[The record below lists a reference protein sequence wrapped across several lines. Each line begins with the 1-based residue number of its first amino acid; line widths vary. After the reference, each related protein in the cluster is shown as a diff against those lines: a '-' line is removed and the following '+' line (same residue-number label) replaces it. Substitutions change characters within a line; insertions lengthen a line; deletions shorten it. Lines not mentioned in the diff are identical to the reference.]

1 MIEKLRLWL
10 AAEINSR
17 LLADPPFSSYAEVAE
32 EFIRELEKT
41 PLPQTL
47 LDKVKEQLVSILLTI
62 IEIRMRKIVW
72 ELGQGRVPGRMTAE
86 EDRLVRPLVKIQQ
99 AGPQRR
105 RAHDYV
111 LVQFLMPHPAIVTED
126 FIQVGPFAKGDLAKL
141 PLRDAKD
148 LEERKIVKRFLSE

>member
-47 LDKVKEQLVSILLTI
+47 LDKVKEQLVSTLLTI
-62 IEIRMRKIVW
+62 IEVRMRKIVW

-86 EDRLVRPLVKIQQ
+86 EDRLVRPLLKIQQ
-99 AGPQRR
+99 AGPQKR

-148 LEERKIVKRFLSE
+148 LEERKIVRRFLG

>member
-47 LDKVKEQLVSILLTI
+47 LDKVKEQLVSTLLTI
-62 IEIRMRKIVW
+62 IEVRMRKIVW

-86 EDRLVRPLVKIQQ
+86 EDRLVRPLLKIQQ
-99 AGPQRR
+99 AGPQKR

-126 FIQVGPFAKGDLAKL
+126 FIQVGPSPRAIWRSF
-141 PLRDAKD
+141 P
-148 LEERKIVKRFLSE
+148 

>member
-10 AAEINSR
+10 VAEINSR

-99 AGPQRR
+99 AGPQKR

>member
-47 LDKVKEQLVSILLTI
+47 LDKVKEQLVSTLLTI
-62 IEIRMRKIVW
+62 IEVRMRKIVW

-86 EDRLVRPLVKIQQ
+86 EDRLVRPLLKIQQ
-99 AGPQRR
+99 AGPQKR

-111 LVQFLMPHPAIVTED
+111 LVQFLMSHPAIVTED
-126 FIQVGPFAKGDLAKL
+126 FVQVGPFAKGDLAKL

-148 LEERKIVKRFLSE
+148 LEERKIVRRFLG

>member
-47 LDKVKEQLVSILLTI
+47 LDKVKEQLVSTLLAI
-62 IEIRMRKIVW
+62 IEVRMRKIVW

-86 EDRLVRPLVKIQQ
+86 EDRLVRPLLKIQQ
-99 AGPQRR
+99 AGPQKR

-148 LEERKIVKRFLSE
+148 LEERKIVRRFLGE

>member
-47 LDKVKEQLVSILLTI
+47 LDKVKEQLVSTLLTI
-62 IEIRMRKIVW
+62 IEVRMRKIVW

-86 EDRLVRPLVKIQQ
+86 EDRLVRPLLKIQQ
-99 AGPQRR
+99 AGPQKR

-126 FIQVGPFAKGDLAKL
+126 FVQVGPFAKGDLAKL

-148 LEERKIVKRFLSE
+148 LEERKIVRRFLG

>member
-47 LDKVKEQLVSILLTI
+47 LDKVKEQLVSTLLTI
-62 IEIRMRKIVW
+62 IEVRMRKIVW

-86 EDRLVRPLVKIQQ
+86 EDRLVRPLLKIQQ
-99 AGPQRR
+99 AGPQKR

-148 LEERKIVKRFLSE
+148 LEERKIVRRFLGE

>member
-10 AAEINSR
+10 VAEINSR

-47 LDKVKEQLVSILLTI
+47 LDKVKEQLVSTLLAI
-62 IEIRMRKIVW
+62 IEVRMRKIVW

-86 EDRLVRPLVKIQQ
+86 EDRLVRPLLKIQQ
-99 AGPQRR
+99 AGPQKR

-148 LEERKIVKRFLSE
+148 LEERKIVRRFLGE

>member
-10 AAEINSR
+10 AAEINAR

-47 LDKVKEQLVSILLTI
+47 LDKVKEQLVSTLLTI
-62 IEIRMRKIVW
+62 IEVRMRKIVW

-86 EDRLVRPLVKIQQ
+86 EDRLVRPLLKIQQ
-99 AGPQRR
+99 AGPQKR

-148 LEERKIVKRFLSE
+148 LEERKIVRRFLG

>member
-47 LDKVKEQLVSILLTI
+47 LDKVKEQLVSTLLAI
-62 IEIRMRKIVW
+62 IEVRMRKIVW

-86 EDRLVRPLVKIQQ
+86 EDRLVRPLLKIQQ
-99 AGPQRR
+99 AGPQKR

-148 LEERKIVKRFLSE
+148 LEERRIVRRFLGE

>member
-41 PLPQTL
+41 SLPQTL
-47 LDKVKEQLVSILLTI
+47 LDKVKEQLVSTLLAI
-62 IEIRMRKIVW
+62 IEVRMRKIVW

-86 EDRLVRPLVKIQQ
+86 EDRLVRPLLKIQQ
-99 AGPQRR
+99 AGPQKR

-148 LEERKIVKRFLSE
+148 LEERKIARRFLGE

>member
-47 LDKVKEQLVSILLTI
+47 LDKVKEQLVSTLLTI
-62 IEIRMRKIVW
+62 IEVRMRKIVW

-86 EDRLVRPLVKIQQ
+86 EDRLVRPLLKIQQ
-99 AGPQRR
+99 AGPQKR

-141 PLRDAKD
+141 PLRDAQD
-148 LEERKIVKRFLSE
+148 LEERKIVRRFLGE

>member
-47 LDKVKEQLVSILLTI
+47 LDKVKEQLVSTLLAI
-62 IEIRMRKIVW
+62 IEVRMRKIVW

-86 EDRLVRPLVKIQQ
+86 EDRLVRPLLKIQQ
-99 AGPQRR
+99 AGPQKR

-148 LEERKIVKRFLSE
+148 LEERKIVRRFLG

>member
-47 LDKVKEQLVSILLTI
+47 LDKVKEQLVSTLLAI
-62 IEIRMRKIVW
+62 IEVRMRKIVW

-86 EDRLVRPLVKIQQ
+86 EDRLVRPLLKIQQ
-99 AGPQRR
+99 AGPQKR

-126 FIQVGPFAKGDLAKL
+126 FVQVGPFAKGDLAKL

-148 LEERKIVKRFLSE
+148 LEERKIVRRFLGE

>member
-47 LDKVKEQLVSILLTI
+47 LDKVKEQLVSTLLTI
-62 IEIRMRKIVW
+62 IEVRMRKIVW

-86 EDRLVRPLVKIQQ
+86 EDRLVRPLLKIQQ
-99 AGPQRR
+99 AGPQKR

-126 FIQVGPFAKGDLAKL
+126 FVQVGPFAKGDLAKL

-148 LEERKIVKRFLSE
+148 LEERKIVRRFLGE